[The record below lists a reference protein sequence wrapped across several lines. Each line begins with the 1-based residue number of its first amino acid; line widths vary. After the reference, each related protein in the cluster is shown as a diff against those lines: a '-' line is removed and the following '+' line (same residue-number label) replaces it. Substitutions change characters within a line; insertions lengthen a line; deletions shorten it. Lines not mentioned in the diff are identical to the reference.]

1 MNKILQITAG
11 RGPAECSWVVAKVL
25 KLLIEELLVNG
36 FDYSILHKVKG
47 VENTT
52 LNSVT
57 ILVEGTE
64 KQLIHF
70 SKNWVGTIQWVG
82 QSTFRKYHK
91 RKNWFIA
98 INELDLAGASFEI
111 SDRDIRYEATKSGG
125 PGGQHVNKV
134 SSAIRAVHKPTGIF
148 VKVSDSR
155 SQHQNKKMAKERLVQ
170 LLKIREIED
179 QKAAIQSNWQ
189 NHNELQ
195 RGNPVR
201 VFKGADFKSSYQSKN
216 YKSKRQK
223 HKLELKKLNF
233 KD

>member
-1 MNKILQITAG
+1 MNKIFQITAG

-25 KLLIEELLVNG
+25 KLFIKEVAFND
-36 FDYSILHKVKG
+36 FTYSILHQVKG

-52 LNSVT
+52 LNSVA
-57 ILVEGTE
+57 IQVDGAEDALQEFG
-64 KQLIHF
+64 
-70 SKNWVGTIQWVG
+70 KNWIGTIQWVG

-98 INELDLAGASFEI
+98 INELDLSETAYTI
-111 SDRDIRYEATKSGG
+111 SDREIKYEAMRSGG

-134 SSAIRAVHKPTGIF
+134 SSAIRATHIPTGVF
-148 VKVSDSR
+148 VKVSESR
-155 SQHQNKKMAKERLVQ
+155 SQHQNKKLAKERLIQ
-170 LLKIREIED
+170 LLKIRELED
-179 QKAAIQSNWQ
+179 KKATIQSTWQ

-201 VFKGADFKSSYQSKN
+201 VFKGADFKSTYQSKS